1 MRRYA
6 TWSRPERGL
15 SQHSG
20 SPPQRGSAHS
30 VTPTSA
36 GTASSIGRCT
46 VPVIM
51 IGTNQNQPM
60 EVKGSSLFRVGLGS
74 SGPSE
79 GPRFARWDGT
89 IACGHSGRQRHRAP
103 VKAGRRP
110 PGGHGLDGSVT
121 WTVMGS
127 MMETDRRQAVLS
139 ASDALRRAG
148 CLQRRK
154 GWSASCC
161 SVDAY
166 PHETARSQV
175 KVCQANRCPCTRVR
189 RSPSL

>member
-1 MRRYA
+1 MFLTATYHSLVTQGRSYHDHPFDRHQPNPPGSSLHLCGTSFEGIEPKQAQPIRYNWGM
-6 TWSRPERGL
+6 T
-15 SQHSG
+15 
-20 SPPQRGSAHS
+20 
-30 VTPTSA
+30 
-36 GTASSIGRCT
+36 
-46 VPVIM
+46 
-51 IGTNQNQPM
+51 
-60 EVKGSSLFRVGLGS
+60 GSSLFRVGLGS
-74 SGPSE
+74 SGPSH
-79 GPRFARWDGT
+79 GSRSARCDGT
-89 IACGHSGRQRHRAP
+89 IACGHSRHQRHQAA

-110 PGGHGLDGSVT
+110 PGGHGLYGSVT
-121 WTVMGS
+121 WTFMGS

-139 ASDALRRAG
+139 APDVLRWAG

-154 GWSASCC
+154 GWSAGCC